1 MTKITWPT
9 AIPTILVLDAFTK
22 PGCVIVPATVRVRD
36 VCMTACVRD
45 AHVVCVCVCVCVRLC
60 VCCLYVCVCVRVCVL
75 LTPPLAIS

>member
-45 AHVVCVCVCVCVRLC
+45 AHVVCVCVCVCAC
-60 VCCLYVCVCVRVCVL
+60 DCVCVVCMCVC
-75 LTPPLAIS
+75 ACVFVCG